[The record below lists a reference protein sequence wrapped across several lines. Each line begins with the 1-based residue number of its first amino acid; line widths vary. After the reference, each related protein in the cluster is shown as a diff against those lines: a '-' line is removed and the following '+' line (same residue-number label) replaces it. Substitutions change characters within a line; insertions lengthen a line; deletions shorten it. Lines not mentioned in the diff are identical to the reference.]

1 MTIMEERHR
10 KKSKITQLVI
20 PIVTNIAR
28 KISRN
33 EKSEKI
39 ATEEAADEPE
49 YLHLDYPLDFV
60 SQMKEVFREFDKVMS
75 GKIEKRNIAKLNIQD
90 KSGYICVREL
100 GSLMRALGNNDHNNN
115 RCLNIKWRKHK
126 IAHLC
131 RGSSS
136 TGLIFG

>member
-39 ATEEAADEPE
+39 QGD
-49 YLHLDYPLDFV
+49 LLD
-60 SQMKEVFREFDKVMS
+60 
-75 GKIEKRNIAKLNIQD
+75 
-90 KSGYICVREL
+90 
-100 GSLMRALGNNDHNNN
+100 
-115 RCLNIKWRKHK
+115 
-126 IAHLC
+126 
-131 RGSSS
+131 
-136 TGLIFG
+136 